1 MQKINV
7 AIIGWGNVG
16 RGCKRALQESK
27 DMRLV
32 GVVRRPASLYKNKEE
47 LQDTVVVS
55 DVSELKNKPDVLLL
69 CIPSREVP
77 AKVKMYQDMGYC
89 TVDSYDEHENIPSF
103 RREAD
108 ISAKATNTVSV
119 ISAGWDPGTD
129 SVVRTLMKIVSMT
142 GRTTTTFGGEKGG
155 RSMGH
160 TAAVKAIEGVVD
172 AVALT
177 LANGRGNQKRRVY
190 VQADKKENEAR
201 IEKAIKTDAYFV
213 NDPTEVLFVKDIN
226 KYNTLHH
233 EGEVERTAQEVNQKY
248 TVEGVNPEFT
258 ANVMVS
264 SARAAINAKN
274 KDRFGAY
281 TLLELPLITFLPGE
295 DIETKLE
302 GY

>member
-16 RGCKRALQESK
+16 RGCKRAISENA

-47 LQDTVVVS
+47 LKDTLVVS
-55 DVSELKNKPDVLLL
+55 DVSELKDKPDVLLL

-77 AKVKMYQDMGYC
+77 NKILEYHQMGYS
-89 TVDSYDEHENIPSF
+89 TVDSYDEHENIPKF
-103 RREAD
+103 HRESD
-108 ISAKATNTVSV
+108 ISAKSHNVVSV
-119 ISAGWDPGTD
+119 LSAGWDPGTD
-129 SVVRTLMKIVSMT
+129 SVVRALMKIVSIT
-142 GRTTTTFGGEKGG
+142 GRTTTTFGGEQGG

-160 TAAVKAIEGVVD
+160 TAAVKAIPGVVD

-190 VQADKKENEAR
+190 VQSDKKENEAK
-201 IEKAIKTDAYFV
+201 IAKAIQNDPYFV
-213 NDPTEVLFVKDIN
+213 NDLTEVIFVKDIN

-248 TVEGVNPEFT
+248 TVEGINPEFT
-258 ANVMVS
+258 ANVMVA
-264 SARAAINAKN
+264 SARAVVNVKN
-274 KDRFGAY
+274 RQTYGAY
-281 TLLELPLITFLPGE
+281 TLLELPLIHFLPGTT
-295 DIETKLE
+295 IEEKLE

>member
-16 RGCKRALQESK
+16 RGCKRALQESS

-32 GVVRRPASLYKNKEE
+32 GVVRRPASLYKNREE

-77 AKVKMYQDMGYC
+77 NKVKEYHEMGYC
-89 TVDSYDEHENIPSF
+89 TVDSYDEHENIPFF

-108 ISAKATNTVSV
+108 VSAKATNTVSV

-190 VQADKKENEAR
+190 VKADKKENQER
-201 IEKAIKTDAYFV
+201 IEKAIKADAYFV

-248 TVEGVNPEFT
+248 TVEGINPEFT
-258 ANVMVS
+258 ANVMVA
-264 SARAAINAKN
+264 SARAVINAKN
-274 KDRFGAY
+274 RQQYGAY
-281 TLLELPLITFLPGE
+281 TLLELPLITFLPGATLE
-295 DIETKLE
+295 EKLE

>member
-16 RGCKRALQESK
+16 RGCKRAINECK

-32 GVVRRPASLYKNKEE
+32 GVVRRPASLYKNREE
-47 LQDTVVVS
+47 LQDTIVVS

-69 CIPSREVP
+69 CIPSREVS
-77 AKVKMYQDMGYC
+77 AKVKVYQDMGYC
-89 TVDSYDEHENIPSF
+89 TVDSYDEHENIPVF

-108 ISAKATNTVSV
+108 ISAKATNTVSI

-129 SVVRTLMKIVSMT
+129 SMVRALMKIVSIT

-190 VQADKKENEAR
+190 VQVDKKENETR
-201 IEKAIKTDAYFV
+201 VEKMIKTDPYFI

-248 TVEGVNPEFT
+248 VVEGVNPEFT
-258 ANVMVS
+258 ANVMVA
-264 SARAAINAKN
+264 SARAVINAKN
-274 KDRFGAY
+274 KEAYGAY
-281 TLLELPLITFLPGE
+281 TLLELPLISFLPGATTE
-295 DIETKLE
+295 EKLE

>member
-16 RGCKRALQESK
+16 RGCKRAISECK

-32 GVVRRPASLYKNKEE
+32 GVVRRPASLYKNREE
-47 LQDTVVVS
+47 LQDTIVVS

-77 AKVKMYQDMGYC
+77 AKVKVYQDMGYC
-89 TVDSYDEHENIPSF
+89 TVDSYDEHENIPVF

-108 ISAKATNTVSV
+108 ISAKATNTVSI

-129 SVVRTLMKIVSMT
+129 SMVRALMKIVSIT

-190 VQADKKENEAR
+190 VQVDKKENETR
-201 IEKAIKTDAYFV
+201 VEKMIKTDPYFI

-248 TVEGVNPEFT
+248 VVEGVNPEFT
-258 ANVMVS
+258 ANVMVA
-264 SARAAINAKN
+264 SARAVINAKN
-274 KDRFGAY
+274 KEAYGAY
-281 TLLELPLITFLPGE
+281 TLLELPLISFLPGATTE
-295 DIETKLE
+295 EKLE